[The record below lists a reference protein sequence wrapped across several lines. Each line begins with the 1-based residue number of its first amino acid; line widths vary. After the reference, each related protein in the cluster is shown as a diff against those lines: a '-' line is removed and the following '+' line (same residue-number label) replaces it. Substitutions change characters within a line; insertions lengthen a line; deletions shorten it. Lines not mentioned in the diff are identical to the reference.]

1 MSILSPS
8 DFTGQFAITK
18 TFDNPTKIQEYIDKV
33 EIQILNELFGVDLY
47 ADYLIGIGEITP
59 DPIWTKLR
67 DPFTFQSNCGK
78 VHTSEGL
85 RTLLLCIT
93 YATYYHE
100 ERSTPTSTGKTV
112 LRHEGGD
119 RATIEWDTVY
129 SVYNRG
135 IKTYQAIQEYISEN
149 MDDYSNY
156 KGVNKK
162 RSWLL

>member
-1 MSILSPS
+1 MSILATA
-8 DFTGQFAITK
+8 DFTAQFAITK

-33 EIQILNELFGVDLY
+33 EVQFLNELFGVDLY
-47 ADYLIGIGEITP
+47 ADYLTGIAETTP

-78 VHTSEGL
+78 IYVSEGL

-149 MDDYSNY
+149 MGDYPNY
-156 KGVNKK
+156 KGVKK
-162 RSWLL
+162 QTSWML